1 MAGQQQVVKLNEM
14 RKQSNAMRESLRELR
29 TNIRF
34 CGDDIKSIL
43 FTSVE
48 PNEGKSTVVMDFAR
62 SLIEAENRVLV
73 IDCDMRKSVL
83 VGRHRAKRSDGG
95 GILGLS
101 HFLSGQKKLE
111 EVVYQTQFPNL
122 MMIFA
127 GPSVVNPTE
136 LLENKYYSELISSMR
151 DLFDYVLID
160 CAPLGAAIDAAVIAK
175 ECDGAVIVISQGGV
189 SSRAVVGIKKQLE
202 ASGIRILGAVLN
214 KVDVKKTGY
223 YGKYYGSYY
232 GKYYGRTGKTMPKRD
247 VPQKASMKQNFED
260 IKKVSRAIANDNR
273 YEEDGREYGEESEEF
288 TSEEE
293 T

>member
-1 MAGQQQVVKLNEM
+1 MQEIKLNEI

-34 CGDDIKSIL
+34 CGDDIKTIL
-43 FTSVE
+43 FTSVV

-62 SLIEAENRVLV
+62 SLIEAENKVLI
-73 IDCDMRKSVL
+73 IDSDMRKSVL
-83 VGRHRAKRSDGG
+83 VGRHRAKRVDGG

-101 HFLSGQKKLE
+101 HFLSGQKSLE
-111 EVVYQTQFPNL
+111 DVVYQTQFPNL

-136 LLENKYYSELISSMR
+136 LLENRYYSELIESMR
-151 DLFDYVLID
+151 GLFDYVLID

-175 ECDGAVIVISQGGV
+175 ECDGAIIVISQGEV
-189 SSRAVVGIKKQLE
+189 SSRAVVGVKKQLE
-202 ASGIRILGAVLN
+202 ASGVRILGAVLN

-223 YGKYYGSYY
+223 YGKYYGNYY
-232 GKYYGRTGKTMPKRD
+232 GKYYGRQGKTMPRHEL
-247 VPQKASMKQNFED
+247 PQKASMKKNMED
-260 IKKVSRAIANDNR
+260 IRKVSRAIAKDNQDM
-273 YEEDGREYGEESEEF
+273 EDGREVGEESENF
-288 TSEEE
+288 TGEEE